1 MAHAR
6 KATLSNTS
14 GAVEFRRGFGLGIKY
29 DLMAYFVS
37 RYFGIRSNGATY
49 ALLYVAFSVGAWR
62 GPVLMGWDFDLHG
75 TYCLSLG
82 VSSVMLISSAMSLL
96 LLDRYRQFPAT

>member
-1 MAHAR
+1 MR
-6 KATLSNTS
+6 CSTS
-14 GAVEFRRGFGLGIKY
+14 PFRW
-29 DLMAYFVS
+29 
-37 RYFGIRSNGATY
+37 
-49 ALLYVAFSVGAWR
+49 GAWR